1 MDKPFEKVEKGK
13 GRMSE
18 ELSTWTTCK
27 EEDEEDLIERMMDML
42 SYVPHP

>member
-18 ELSTWTTCK
+18 ELSSWTTR
-27 EEDEEDLIERMMDML
+27 EEDEEHLIERMMDML
-42 SYVPHP
+42 S